1 MTVPLGQTTLVNFSC
16 SSAGLLVLWVI
27 NEQFVIMRDKDNYY
41 GRVTFYPDS
50 ISISSGHNISMGIN
64 VTTAR
69 NNNTKIYCAAVSDNG
84 TFENST
90 TVTLTIAGN
99 D

>member
-1 MTVPLGQTTLVNFSC
+1 MK
-16 SSAGLLVLWVI
+16 WVI
-27 NEQFVIMRDKDNYY
+27 NEQFVRDKDNYD
-41 GRVTFYPDS
+41 GGVTFYPDV
-50 ISISSGHNISMGIN
+50 SISSGHNISMGIN

-69 NNNTKIYCAAVSDNG
+69 NNNTKIYCAAVSDKG